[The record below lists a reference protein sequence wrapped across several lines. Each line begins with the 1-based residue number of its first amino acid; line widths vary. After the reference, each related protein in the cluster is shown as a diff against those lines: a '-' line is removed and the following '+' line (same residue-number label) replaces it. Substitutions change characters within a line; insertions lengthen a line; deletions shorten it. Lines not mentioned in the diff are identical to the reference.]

1 MSRSARG
8 VDTAREP
15 INNELLQKYFPE
27 MPAAVRAVFA
37 ALSDEKLAT
46 LVNELTRTH
55 AKQKAG
61 TSLSSFVERS
71 FLRQVQPLLAAAFGY
86 ASEHRCYHQTTAAA
100 TGNLLTSTC
109 QLHTATPVLHFVVE
123 RTEENGLLLLV
134 KLTING
140 DVYALNELKRE
151 KLVLQLDHQYY
162 LLRYEDYQL
171 LQWLEANDPAVYSH
185 DPSGFSAQVLARLTD
200 YRIDTAQMEAV
211 EMIET
216 DPQPAVYL
224 SEISHSFLLLTPRWN
239 YDGFWVEGNWQH
251 SERFHQQGKTYEVRR
266 NKIAEENFRQ
276 QLQALHPNF
285 GRQLNG
291 VYHLSFTEA
300 GKKHW
305 FLKVYHQLLADNI
318 EVLGM
323 AFLKHFRYAAHPLE
337 TSVVVQELHNG
348 WQDLLVE
355 LRCGKEKIALHEM
368 QKLLLSGQKSLLLK
382 DQSILLLTDE
392 WLQANSL
399 LLKHGRVKGDVLS
412 VPQWLFLTLQ
422 QTDSTVTRVVNEE
435 WRARWQHWQESDQPL
450 YPVSPLVTANLRT
463 YQQKGYEWLCLLQE
477 IDAGACL
484 ADDMGLGKT
493 LQTICFLAKQLG
505 LQENKKALVVCPA
518 SLLHNWKA
526 ELQRFA
532 PALSAFVYHDAG
544 RELGRFFDDP
554 TAAILI
560 TSYGTLRSDIDLL
573 SVIEWEVVV
582 LDESHTIKNPSAQ
595 ITRAVWQLRAR
606 SRIAL
611 SGTPVMNNTM
621 DLFAQ
626 LHYLVPGLLGQME
639 FFRREY
645 AMPIDRYLDAEKMT
659 TLQQITAPF
668 ILRRTKQQVATD
680 LPPKT
685 ESVLWCEMAADQKN
699 LYEET
704 LSQVRDSI
712 FLNIK
717 QAGLAKSKL
726 SILQGMQR
734 LRQICAAP
742 SLLEGQP
749 GVSSVKAGLL
759 IDHLR
764 GKLRKNK
771 VLVFSQFKGMLHLLA
786 SACQKAGIDYYH
798 FDGDTAPAKRM
809 EMVTAFQEPGNGVN
823 VFLISLKAG
832 NTGLTLTAADYVF
845 LVDPWW
851 NTAVQQQ
858 AIDRAYRIGQT
869 KKVFAYQ
876 MICKDSIEEKIIE
889 LQLRKK
895 SLSDALVSEEDG
907 FIKNLSE
914 EELMYLFS

>member
-1 MSRSARG
+1 
-8 VDTAREP
+8 
-15 INNELLQKYFPE
+15 
-27 MPAAVRAVFA
+27 
-37 ALSDEKLAT
+37 
-46 LVNELTRTH
+46 
-55 AKQKAG
+55 
-61 TSLSSFVERS
+61 
-71 FLRQVQPLLAAAFGY
+71 
-86 ASEHRCYHQTTAAA
+86 
-100 TGNLLTSTC
+100 
-109 QLHTATPVLHFVVE
+109 
-123 RTEENGLLLLV
+123 
-134 KLTING
+134 
-140 DVYALNELKRE
+140 
-151 KLVLQLDHQYY
+151 
-162 LLRYEDYQL
+162 
-171 LQWLEANDPAVYSH
+171 
-185 DPSGFSAQVLARLTD
+185 
-200 YRIDTAQMEAV
+200 
-211 EMIET
+211 
-216 DPQPAVYL
+216 
-224 SEISHSFLLLTPRWN
+224 
-239 YDGFWVEGNWQH
+239 
-251 SERFHQQGKTYEVRR
+251 
-266 NKIAEENFRQ
+266 
-276 QLQALHPNF
+276 
-285 GRQLNG
+285 
-291 VYHLSFTEA
+291 
-300 GKKHW
+300 
-305 FLKVYHQLLADNI
+305 
-318 EVLGM
+318 
-323 AFLKHFRYAAHPLE
+323 
-337 TSVVVQELHNG
+337 
-348 WQDLLVE
+348 
-355 LRCGKEKIALHEM
+355 
-368 QKLLLSGQKSLLLK
+368 
-382 DQSILLLTDE
+382 
-392 WLQANSL
+392 
-399 LLKHGRVKGDVLS
+399 
-412 VPQWLFLTLQ
+412 
-422 QTDSTVTRVVNEE
+422 
-435 WRARWQHWQESDQPL
+435 
-450 YPVSPLVTANLRT
+450 
-463 YQQKGYEWLCLLQE
+463 
-477 IDAGACL
+477 
-484 ADDMGLGKT
+484 
-493 LQTICFLAKQLG
+493 
-505 LQENKKALVVCPA
+505 
-518 SLLHNWKA
+518 
-526 ELQRFA
+526 
-532 PALSAFVYHDAG
+532 
-544 RELGRFFDDP
+544 
-554 TAAILI
+554 
-560 TSYGTLRSDIDLL
+560 
-573 SVIEWEVVV
+573 
-582 LDESHTIKNPSAQ
+582 
-595 ITRAVWQLRAR
+595 
-606 SRIAL
+606 
-611 SGTPVMNNTM
+611 
-621 DLFAQ
+621 
-626 LHYLVPGLLGQME
+626 
-639 FFRREY
+639 
-645 AMPIDRYLDAEKMT
+645 MPIDRYLDAEKMT
-659 TLQQITAPF
+659 TLQQLTAPF